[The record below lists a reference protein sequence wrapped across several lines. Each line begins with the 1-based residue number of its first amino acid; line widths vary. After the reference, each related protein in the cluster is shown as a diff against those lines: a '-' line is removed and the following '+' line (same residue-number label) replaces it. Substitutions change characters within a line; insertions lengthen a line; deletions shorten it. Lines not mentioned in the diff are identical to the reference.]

1 MSPRGSAEASI
12 EGRPS
17 RTASIAIGA
26 AFLAGFAVFVLRG
39 PRRSTPVDV
48 APPSAAPAPPTPG
61 SDSPEGK
68 LDHAI
73 SELQALPP
81 LDNPGTSKL
90 LEALENVEPTN
101 IGRKMPDGSDPPPLP
116 KTAPRR
122 VRFGLVLVRYQ
133 GAQLAPSF
141 APSKDEALRRA
152 QLLAQVAKD
161 DFAAAVKSG
170 DVGYTTDIGTVK
182 RGILEPAIEYTLFT
196 LPVGWVSAVVDMP
209 LGFWV
214 MKRLK

>member
-1 MSPRGSAEASI
+1 MSARGSTDASI

-26 AFLAGFAVFVLRG
+26 AALAAFAVFVLRG
-39 PRRSTPVDV
+39 PRRPAPVDV
-48 APPSAAPAPPTPG
+48 GPTSAAPASPPVA
-61 SDSPEGK
+61 SDTPEGK

-90 LEALENVEPTN
+90 LEALEDVQPTN

-141 APSKDEALRRA
+141 APAKDEALRHA

-170 DVGYTTDIGTVK
+170 DVGSTTDIGTVK
-182 RGILEPAIEYTLFT
+182 RGILEPAIEYVLFT
-196 LPVGWVSAVVDMP
+196 LPVGWVSEVVDTP
-209 LGFWV
+209 RGFWV
-214 MKRLK
+214 MKRLR

>member
-1 MSPRGSAEASI
+1 MSTRGSTGASI

-26 AFLAGFAVFVLRG
+26 AALGAFAVFVLRG
-39 PRRSTPVDV
+39 PRRPPPIDV
-48 APPSAAPAPPTPG
+48 APQSVAPVVANAGEGT
-61 SDSPEGK
+61 PEGK

-90 LEALENVEPTN
+90 LEALEDVQPTN
-101 IGRKMPDGSDPPPLP
+101 VGRKMTDGSDPPPLP

-122 VRFGLVLVRYQ
+122 VRFGLVLVRYR
-133 GAQLAPSF
+133 GAQLAPSSS
-141 APSKDEALRRA
+141 PSKDEALRRA
-152 QLLAQVAKD
+152 ELLAKLAKD
-161 DFAAAVKSG
+161 DFSAAVKSG
-170 DVGYTTDIGTVK
+170 DAGSTTDIGTVK

-196 LPVGWVSAVVDMP
+196 LPVGWVSPVIDTP
-209 LGFWV
+209 RGYWV
-214 MKRLK
+214 MKRLS